1 MGNLYTMTDS
11 TNFQTIQEVI
21 INFIDNY
28 KKIIWNI
35 FVNKGTKYTTYSNIT
50 ISNTQLSTLIRYIL
64 NINGLSDYIEK
75 SKRFK
80 PY

>member
-11 TNFQTIQEVI
+11 RNFQTIQQVI

-35 FVNKGTKYTTYSNIT
+35 FVNKGTKYTTYSNI
-50 ISNTQLSTLIRYIL
+50 Y
-64 NINGLSDYIEK
+64 Y
-75 SKRFK
+75 F
-80 PY
+80 